1 VRLSWL
7 ARNGRTGV
15 PARLERGVASPGEES
30 LTAAVA
36 ARRSR
41 RSRPSARS
49 SHKRGHVVRAP
60 DSIPGEDVAD
70 IKRPAQEARFIE
82 RRKRNPGVQKGGHA
96 CSGPRTG
103 TRVADTGLLA
113 KIIAA
118 LKLKRCEGVSLT
130 VGICD
135 SAPAGYP
142 T

>member
-1 VRLSWL
+1 M
-7 ARNGRTGV
+7 
-15 PARLERGVASPGEES
+15 
-30 LTAAVA
+30 
-36 ARRSR
+36 
-41 RSRPSARS
+41 
-49 SHKRGHVVRAP
+49 VRAP

-135 SAPAGYP
+135 PAPAGYP
-142 T
+142 TEYTTNRDLSRPWPPTPGRTEIRAGGIALSGTGRS